1 LWRQSV
7 LDNQLYSF
15 SKKDFRMPLGV
26 DSDGSVFTTRA
37 DNIPLLCWPDGR
49 WCFEANLYM
58 IELYHRGLSRT
69 NNGGTLKTY
78 ASNISHLLRYCFL
91 NRTDFMNLTD
101 SQFTLF
107 VKGLQGKIKNKTT
120 SVKARN
126 ANTVINIARSSLD
139 FLCCVARFY
148 NQSDFIGDKG
158 RIKAKQK
165 SVTIRIPGRN
175 NAITRSFWHHNSFP
189 TPDSKIKVLPI
200 NAENIQKLR
209 DAIHKISTS
218 YFLKRRRQVMLMM
231 LEVTGGR
238 RGEIAALTVK
248 SVMNANAMREPMLE
262 LITLK
267 KRPHTM
273 RNIPISRPDLDMLIS
288 FIEKQR
294 RIIVK
299 KTIGLSN
306 DNGFVF
312 LSETTGN
319 PLQSQTFSQELYA
332 LANAAS
338 IEEKAHA
345 HMFRHRFITKLF
357 VTLIE
362 QHAFENVDDFRRAL
376 LDTESIKQKVQ
387 QWTGHSQL
395 SSLEIYIHLAFDE
408 ITHFKKSYDHHKFSR
423 AIDSVRTQLV
433 YIREEINNEMTLAES
448 MVQFENLLASFESEL
463 DQLVSVKKC

>member
-1 LWRQSV
+1 
-7 LDNQLYSF
+7 
-15 SKKDFRMPLGV
+15 M
-26 DSDGSVFTTRA
+26 
-37 DNIPLLCWPDGR
+37 
-49 WCFEANLYM
+49 
-58 IELYHRGLSRT
+58 
-69 NNGGTLKTY
+69 
-78 ASNISHLLRYCFL
+78 
-91 NRTDFMNLTD
+91 
-101 SQFTLF
+101 
-107 VKGLQGKIKNKTT
+107 
-120 SVKARN
+120 
-126 ANTVINIARSSLD
+126 
-139 FLCCVARFY
+139 
-148 NQSDFIGDKG
+148 
-158 RIKAKQK
+158 
-165 SVTIRIPGRN
+165 
-175 NAITRSFWHHNSFP
+175 
-189 TPDSKIKVLPI
+189 PI

-209 DAIHKISTS
+209 DAISKISTS

-248 SVMNANAMREPMLE
+248 SVMNASTMREPMLE

-267 KRPHTM
+267 KRPYTM

-306 DNGFVF
+306 DSGFVF
-312 LSETTGN
+312 ISETTGN
-319 PLQSQTFSQELYA
+319 PLQSQTISQELYA

-362 QHAFENVDDFRRAL
+362 QHSFENVDDFRRAL

-408 ITHFKKSYDHHKFSR
+408 ITHFKKSYDHYKFSR
-423 AIDSVRTQLV
+423 TIDSVRTQV
-433 YIREEINNEMTLAES
+433 IYIRDEMNNEITLAES
-448 MVQFENLLASFESEL
+448 IAQFEKLLASFESEL
-463 DQLVSVKKC
+463 DQLASAKKENVDVKN